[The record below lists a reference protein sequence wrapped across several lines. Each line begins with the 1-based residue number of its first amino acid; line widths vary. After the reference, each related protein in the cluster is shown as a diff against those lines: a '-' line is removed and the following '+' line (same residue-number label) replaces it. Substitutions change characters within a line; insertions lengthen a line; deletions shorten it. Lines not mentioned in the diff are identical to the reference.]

1 MPSFSKILWSSAGDE
16 WYTPQVVFD
25 RLNAEFH
32 FTLDP
37 CATDQNH
44 KCPTYFTKEND
55 GLQQSWAGHSVF
67 VNPPYSDVKS
77 WVEKSYL
84 SSLKPNTTVVMLVP
98 ARTDTKWFHRYVTK
112 ATEVRFIEGRLKFGG
127 ASNSAPFPSMIVIFK
142 SASAPAPQSQ
152 HS

>member
-1 MPSFSKILWSSAGDE
+1 MSRFSRVLWSSAGDE

-25 RLNAEFH
+25 RLDKEFH

-44 KCPTYFTKEND
+44 KCPTYFTKEQD

-67 VNPPYSDVKS
+67 VNPPYSDIKT

-84 SSLKPNTTVVMLVP
+84 SSLKPNTLVVMLVP
-98 ARTDTKWFHRYVTK
+98 ARTDTKYFHKYITK
-112 ATEVRFIEGRLKFGG
+112 AKEVRFIEGRLKFGG
-127 ASNSAPFPSMIVIFK
+127 ASNSAPFPSMIVIFGNR
-142 SASAPAPQSQ
+142 S
-152 HS
+152 